1 MPHPLTDLLLAH
13 RASGALLDGVAD
25 NLVPADAATAYQVQ
39 TETIAAIGPAGAW
52 KVQPYPETGE
62 PFTSPILKKD
72 VYPPGAAL
80 KLADYAG
87 IAIEA
92 EVAVT
97 IGRDL
102 SDKSDYSSDDLRDA
116 VASLHLAIEVVA
128 SRFVDRKKNPAL
140 VGIADLQNSGAVIVG
155 PALVTSKWPALSQQA
170 LSMLVDGEEVGSTQ
184 GNGSTENTLTSL
196 AWLANHA
203 AARGLPLKAGDVII
217 TGARLGPLPLDGKE
231 VVVNGPGFE
240 RVTAIFS

>member
-1 MPHPLTDLLLAH
+1 MTHPLTDLLLAH

-25 NLVPADAATAYQVQ
+25 NLAPTDAATAYQVQ
-39 TETIAAIGPAGAW
+39 NETIAAIGPAGAW

-72 VYPPGAAL
+72 VYPSGAAL
-80 KLADYAG
+80 KLSDYAG
-87 IAIEA
+87 AIEA

-102 SDKSDYSSDDLRDA
+102 SDKSEYSSDDLRDA

-128 SRFVDRKKNPAL
+128 SRFVDRKANPSL

-155 PALVTSKWPALSQQA
+155 PALSTSNWPALSQQA
-170 LSMLVDGEEVGSTQ
+170 LSMLVDGREVGATQ
-184 GNGSTENTLTSL
+184 GNGSTENTLKSL

-203 AARGLPLKAGDVII
+203 AARGLPLRAGDVII

-231 VVVNGPGFE
+231 VVVTGPGFE
-240 RVTAIFS
+240 PVAATFA